1 MMAIANYDPIVV
13 PVFPKRNDVTR
24 LAVAIDTS
32 GSTAHMFND
41 MIRHTMVQ
49 LLDSL
54 VASGRFKLIVWSF
67 DHGIQRHSI
76 TEFSDRDYSDFEA
89 KIDNIIKY
97 GGGGSSYDES
107 FYLVKALRFDPTAMV
122 FITDSAMMAPEE
134 PAAMLANTLKN
145 YVILLHNAVHPKMY
159 TIPFKS
165 EVIPLLYLEK

>member
-13 PVFPKRNDVTR
+13 PVFPKSNDVTR

-41 MIRHTMVQ
+41 MIRHTMRQ

-54 VASGRFKLIVWSF
+54 VASGRFELIVWSF
-67 DHGIQRHSI
+67 DHVIQRHSI
-76 TEFSDRDYSDFEA
+76 TEFSDHDYSDFEA

-107 FYLVKALRFDPTAMV
+107 FYLIKALRFNPSAMV
-122 FITDSAMMAPEE
+122 FITDSAMMSPEE

-165 EVIPLLYLEK
+165 EVIPLVYLEN